1 MRSLRISVVAAAL
14 VACAAWSHAQANAWY
29 NPCVKGVKAVE
40 SARCG
45 DAVPLLERAV
55 PEDPHFHLA
64 IAYAR
69 LGNVDRV
76 ANALNAAAVVPPEVA
91 PRLSDLR
98 SELEEKTAPDVAAV
112 KTTSQPPP
120 PPRPAEDDAAKA
132 DVIVT
137 IGQAT
142 LKRAPDVA
150 FLVVGVEARAK
161 NPRDAQR
168 QQADLMTAT
177 ERRLTTAG
185 IARDALRTLGLDLQQ
200 EFDFNQGRRV
210 PREFV
215 ARNTIEVRIDD
226 IARVGEFIDAAVQ
239 GGATSTGGV
248 RFDLRDRTAAEREA
262 VRLAVADAR
271 ARADAAAA
279 GAGRAIGRVLKIEE
293 GRDGPIVMARPMMD
307 VARMADQAQT
317 PVNPGFIEV
326 RAQVTLT
333 VSMK

>member
-1 MRSLRISVVAAAL
+1 MRSLRIAVVAVAL
-14 VACAAWSHAQANAWY
+14 VACAARSHAQTNAWY
-29 NPCVKGVKAVE
+29 HPYVKGVKAVE
-40 SARCG
+40 SARYG
-45 DAVPLLERAV
+45 DAVPVLERAV
-55 PEDPHFHLA
+55 AEDPHFYLA
-64 IAYAR
+64 ISS
-69 LGNVDRV
+69 
-76 ANALNAAAVVPPEVA
+76 
-91 PRLSDLR
+91 RLSDLR
-98 SELEEKTAPDVAAV
+98 NELEGKTAPGGAAMR
-112 KTTSQPPP
+112 TTSQPPP
-120 PPRPAEDDAAKA
+120 PRPGEDDAAKA

-142 LKRAPDVA
+142 VKRAPDVA

-177 ERRLTTAG
+177 ERRLTAAG

-226 IARVGEFIDAAVQ
+226 IARVGEIIDAAVQ

-248 RFDLRDRTAAEREA
+248 RFDLRDRAAAEREA

-307 VARMADQAQT
+307 VARVADQAQT